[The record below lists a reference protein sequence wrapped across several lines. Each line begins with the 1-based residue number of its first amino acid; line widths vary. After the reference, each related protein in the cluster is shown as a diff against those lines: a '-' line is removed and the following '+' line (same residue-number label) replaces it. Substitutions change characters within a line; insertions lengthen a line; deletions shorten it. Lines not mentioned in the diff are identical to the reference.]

1 MSDFRNKKEER
12 IHKMQRFIVH
22 PLIKNNSIESRL
34 YQNMIFN
41 SSKDKNSLIVLPTSL
56 GKTVISAL
64 ICAEILFN
72 YKQKRILIMAP
83 TRPLVLQHLLSF
95 SSFLKVLNDQKIL
108 VTGKISP
115 STRKMVWD
123 NKTIKLIFATP
134 EVIRNDLNESRLNLK
149 EFGLIV
155 FDEAHRAIKDYAYT
169 LISKKYM
176 EQSPNP
182 LIVAM
187 TASPGS
193 DKNRIQQ
200 ICKNLYIEHIEYRN
214 EEDVDVK
221 PYVNPIELKWEFIEL
236 SEEYRQIIVLF
247 KSMLQEKLRWLIIRG
262 LIKKNNIDYVFKRD
276 LLELG
281 EILQRNLKF
290 TLNEEKGPLYLAL
303 LNQSAALSLM
313 YCIELIEGQGP
324 FSLKTFIKR
333 MESSEGKAHS
343 LILKDPRM
351 KDIFKLLKNV
361 TEHPKLIYILDLCKK
376 EKLDTCVN
384 KKSNVLLNDNKS
396 PQILIFSHYRDTAT
410 HIVDELNKTG
420 IKSFRFVGQ
429 STRNNDIGMNQTE
442 QSAILDSFR
451 KKEFN
456 VLVATSIAEEGLDI
470 PEVKL
475 VIFYEPVASEIRHIQ
490 RKGRTGR
497 KSSGNVIILAAKDT
511 VDMRI
516 LFANKRRI
524 EKMKTIF
531 TSMKTILNPIS
542 RLPIPYNRM
551 TELELA
557 DLEKNLNIEQNK
569 LNEKE
574 LKYEDSER
582 KVIEKI
588 KVKNAI
594 IDKVP
599 KLQIGMITKTE
610 NNLIEKA
617 YRYIYNF
624 LIDERNNKNS
634 SSSSS
639 SFDLSYLHEKFTFD
653 TYIILQA
660 LKKLEKQQIIKIKNN
675 SSITLNRLLPNKS
688 TGREYNIYVE
698 KILSGKAYVLVNG
711 KWYALLN
718 YYDYEGPR
726 NLLKKGSEFKAIA
739 ELYNN
744 ENDFCIRI
752 KEIIL

>member
-1 MSDFRNKKEER
+1 MSDFINKKEEN
-12 IHKMQRFIVH
+12 IQEMQRFIVH

-34 YQNMIFN
+34 YQNIIFN

-64 ICAEILFN
+64 ICAEILYN
-72 YKQKRILIMAP
+72 YKQNRILIMAP

-95 SSFLKVLNDQKIL
+95 SSFLKVLDDQKIL

-115 STRKMVWD
+115 STRKMIWD

-149 EFGLIV
+149 DFGLIV

-169 LISKKYM
+169 LISKKYI

-200 ICKNLYIEHIEYRN
+200 ICNNLYIEHIEYRS
-214 EEDVDVK
+214 EEDADVK
-221 PYVNPIELKWEFIEL
+221 PYVNPIELKWEFVEL
-236 SEEYRQIIVLF
+236 SEKYRQIILLF
-247 KSMLQEKLRWLIIRG
+247 KSMLQEKLRWLIFRG

-276 LLELG
+276 LLELA

-313 YCIELIEGQGP
+313 YCIELIESQGP

-351 KDIFKLLKNV
+351 KDIFKLLENV
-361 TEHPKLIYILDLCKK
+361 TEHPKLIYILNLCKK
-376 EKLDTCVN
+376 EKLDTSAN
-384 KKSNVLLNDNKS
+384 KNRNVLLNDS
-396 PQILIFSHYRDTAT
+396 MSSQILIFSHYRDTAT

-429 STRNNDIGMNQTE
+429 STRNNDIGMKQNE
-442 QSAILDSFR
+442 QSVILDSFR

-531 TSMKTILNPIS
+531 NTMKTILTPIS
-542 RLPIPYNRM
+542 RVPIPYNRL

-557 DLEKNLNIEQNK
+557 DLDKNLNIEQKK

-574 LKYEDSER
+574 LKYEDNER

-599 KLQIGMITKTE
+599 KFQIGMITKTE
-610 NNLIEKA
+610 NNLIERA
-617 YRYIYNF
+617 YRHIYNF

-634 SSSSS
+634 
-639 SFDLSYLHEKFTFD
+639 FDLSYFHDKFTFD
-653 TYIILQA
+653 THIILEA
-660 LKKLEKQQIIKIKNN
+660 LKKLEKQQVIKIKNN
-675 SSITLNRLLPNKS
+675 RSITLNRLPNKS
-688 TGREYNIYVE
+688 TGKEYNIYVE
-698 KILSGKAYVLVNG
+698 KILSGKAYVLVNEI
-711 KWYALLN
+711 WYALLN

-726 NLLKKGSEFKAIA
+726 SLLKKGSEFKAIA

-744 ENDFCIRI
+744 GNDFCIRI

>member
-1 MSDFRNKKEER
+1 MSDFRNKKEES
-12 IHKMQRFIVH
+12 IHEMQRFIVH

-34 YQNMIFN
+34 YQNIIFN

-64 ICAEILFN
+64 ICAEILYN
-72 YKQKRILIMAP
+72 YKQNRILIMAP

-95 SSFLKVLNDQKIL
+95 SSFLKVLDDQKIL

-115 STRKMVWD
+115 STRKMIWD

-149 EFGLIV
+149 DFGLIV

-200 ICKNLYIEHIEYRN
+200 ICNNLYIEHIEYRN
-214 EEDVDVK
+214 EEDADVK
-221 PYVNPIELKWEFIEL
+221 PYVNPIELKWEFVEL
-236 SEEYRQIIVLF
+236 SEKYRQIILLF
-247 KSMLQEKLRWLIIRG
+247 KSMLQEKLRWLIFRG

-276 LLELG
+276 LLELA

-313 YCIELIEGQGP
+313 YCIELIESQGP

-351 KDIFKLLKNV
+351 KDIFKLLENV
-361 TEHPKLIYILDLCKK
+361 TEHPKLIYILNLCKK
-376 EKLDTCVN
+376 EKLDTSAN
-384 KKSNVLLNDNKS
+384 KDPNVLLNDS
-396 PQILIFSHYRDTAT
+396 MSSQILIFSHYRDTAT

-429 STRNNDIGMNQTE
+429 STRNNDIGMKQNE
-442 QSAILDSFR
+442 QSVILDSFR

-531 TSMKTILNPIS
+531 NTMKTILTPIS
-542 RLPIPYNRM
+542 RVPIPYNRL

-557 DLEKNLNIEQNK
+557 DLDKNLNIEQKK

-574 LKYEDSER
+574 LKYEDNER
-582 KVIEKI
+582 KIIEKI

-599 KLQIGMITKTE
+599 KFQIGIITKTE
-610 NNLIEKA
+610 NNLIERA
-617 YRYIYNF
+617 YRHIYNF

-634 SSSSS
+634 
-639 SFDLSYLHEKFTFD
+639 FDLSYFHDKFTFD
-653 TYIILQA
+653 THIILEA
-660 LKKLEKQQIIKIKNN
+660 LKKLEKQQVIKIKNN
-675 SSITLNRLLPNKS
+675 RSITLNRLPNKS
-688 TGREYNIYVE
+688 TGKEYNIYVE
-698 KILSGKAYVLVNG
+698 KILSGKAYVLVNE

-739 ELYNN
+739 ELYTNGN
-744 ENDFCIRI
+744 HFCIRI

>member
-1 MSDFRNKKEER
+1 MSDFKNKKEES
-12 IHKMQRFIVH
+12 IHEIQRFIVH

-34 YQNMIFN
+34 YQNIIFN

-64 ICAEILFN
+64 ICAEILYN
-72 YKQKRILIMAP
+72 YKHNRILIMAP

-95 SSFLKVLNDQKIL
+95 SSFLKVLDDQKIL

-115 STRKMVWD
+115 STRKMIWD
-123 NKTIKLIFATP
+123 NKSIKLIFATP

-149 EFGLIV
+149 DFGLIV

-176 EQSPNP
+176 EQSSNP

-193 DKNRIQQ
+193 DKDRIQQ
-200 ICKNLYIEHIEYRN
+200 ICNNLYIEHIEYRN
-214 EEDVDVK
+214 EEDADVK
-221 PYVNPIELKWEFIEL
+221 PYVNPIELKWEYVEL
-236 SEEYRQIIVLF
+236 SEKYRQIILLF
-247 KSMLQEKLRWLIIRG
+247 KSMLQEKLRWLIFRG
-262 LIKKNNIDYVFKRD
+262 LIKKNNIEYVFKRD
-276 LLELG
+276 LLELA

-290 TLNEEKGPLYLAL
+290 TLNEEKGPLFLAL

-313 YCIELIEGQGP
+313 YCIELIESQGP

-351 KDIFKLLKNV
+351 KDIFKLLENV
-361 TEHPKLIYILDLCKK
+361 TEHPKLLYILNLCKK
-376 EKLDTCVN
+376 EKLDTSAN
-384 KKSNVLLNDNKS
+384 KNPNVLLNDS
-396 PQILIFSHYRDTAT
+396 RSSQILIFSHYRDTAT

-429 STRNNDIGMNQTE
+429 STRNNDIGMKQNE
-442 QSAILDSFR
+442 QSIILDSFR
-451 KKEFN
+451 KKEFH

-531 TSMKTILNPIS
+531 NSMKTILTSIS
-542 RLPIPYNRM
+542 RVPIPYNRL

-557 DLEKNLNIEQNK
+557 DLDKNLNIEQKK
-569 LNEKE
+569 LNKKE
-574 LKYEDSER
+574 LKYEDNER
-582 KVIEKI
+582 KIIEKI
-588 KVKNAI
+588 KVKKAI
-594 IDKVP
+594 IEKVP
-599 KLQIGMITKTE
+599 MFQIGMITKPE
-610 NNLIEKA
+610 NNLIERA
-617 YRYIYNF
+617 YRHIYNF

-634 SSSSS
+634 
-639 SFDLSYLHEKFTFD
+639 FDLSYFNDKLTFE
-653 TYIILQA
+653 THIILEA
-660 LKKLEKQQIIKIKNN
+660 LKKLEKQQVIKIKDNR
-675 SSITLNRLLPNKS
+675 SITLNRLPNKS
-688 TGREYNIYVE
+688 AGKEYNIYVE
-698 KILSGKAYVLVNG
+698 KILPGKAYVLVNE

-739 ELYNN
+739 ELYNTN
-744 ENDFCIRI
+744 GKDFCIRI

>member
-1 MSDFRNKKEER
+1 MSDFRNKKEEN
-12 IHKMQRFIVH
+12 IQEMQRFIVH

-34 YQNMIFN
+34 YQNIIFN

-64 ICAEILFN
+64 ICAEILYN
-72 YKQKRILIMAP
+72 YKQNRILIMAP

-95 SSFLKVLNDQKIL
+95 SSFLKVLDDQKIL

-115 STRKMVWD
+115 STRKMIWD

-149 EFGLIV
+149 DFGLIV

-200 ICKNLYIEHIEYRN
+200 ICNNLYIEHIEYRN
-214 EEDVDVK
+214 EEDADVK
-221 PYVNPIELKWEFIEL
+221 PYVNPIELKWEFVEL
-236 SEEYRQIIVLF
+236 SEKYRQIILLF
-247 KSMLQEKLRWLIIRG
+247 KSMLQEKLRWLIFRG

-276 LLELG
+276 LLELA

-313 YCIELIEGQGP
+313 YCIELIESQGP

-351 KDIFKLLKNV
+351 KDIFKLLENV
-361 TEHPKLIYILDLCKK
+361 TEHPKLIYILNLCKK
-376 EKLDTCVN
+376 EKLDTSATKN
-384 KKSNVLLNDNKS
+384 PNVLLNDS
-396 PQILIFSHYRDTAT
+396 MSSQILIFSHYRDTAT

-429 STRNNDIGMNQTE
+429 STRNNDIGMKQNE
-442 QSAILDSFR
+442 QSVILDSFR

-531 TSMKTILNPIS
+531 NTMKTILTPIS
-542 RLPIPYNRM
+542 RVPIPYNRL

-557 DLEKNLNIEQNK
+557 DLDKNLNIEQKK

-574 LKYEDSER
+574 LKYEDNER

-599 KLQIGMITKTE
+599 KFQIGMITKTE
-610 NNLIEKA
+610 NNLIERA
-617 YRYIYNF
+617 YRHIYNF

-634 SSSSS
+634 
-639 SFDLSYLHEKFTFD
+639 FDLSYFRDKFTFD
-653 TYIILQA
+653 THIILEA
-660 LKKLEKQQIIKIKNN
+660 LKKLEKQQVIKIKNN
-675 SSITLNRLLPNKS
+675 RSITLNRLPNKS
-688 TGREYNIYVE
+688 TGKEYNIYVE
-698 KILSGKAYVLVNG
+698 KILSGKAYVLVNE

-739 ELYNN
+739 ELYTNGN
-744 ENDFCIRI
+744 HFCIRI

>member
-1 MSDFRNKKEER
+1 MSDFRNKKEES
-12 IHKMQRFIVH
+12 IHEIQRFIVH

-34 YQNMIFN
+34 YQNIIFN

-64 ICAEILFN
+64 ICAEILYN
-72 YKQKRILIMAP
+72 YKHTRILIMAP

-95 SSFLKVLNDQKIL
+95 SSFLKVLDDQKIL

-115 STRKMVWD
+115 STRKMTWD
-123 NKTIKLIFATP
+123 NKSIKLIFATP

-149 EFGLIV
+149 DFGLIV
-155 FDEAHRAIKDYAYT
+155 FDEAHRAIKEYAYT
-169 LISKKYM
+169 LISKKYI
-176 EQSPNP
+176 EQSTNP

-187 TASPGS
+187 TASPSS

-200 ICKNLYIEHIEYRN
+200 ICNNLYIEHIEYRN
-214 EEDVDVK
+214 EEDTDVK
-221 PYVNPIELKWEFIEL
+221 PYVNPIELKWEFVEL
-236 SEEYRQIIVLF
+236 SEKYRQIILLF
-247 KSMLQEKLRWLIIRG
+247 KSMLQEKLRWLIFRG
-262 LIKKNNIDYVFKRD
+262 LIKKNNIEYVFKRD
-276 LLELG
+276 LLELA

-313 YCIELIEGQGP
+313 YCIELIESQGP

-343 LILKDPRM
+343 LILKDSRM
-351 KDIFKLLKNV
+351 KDIFKLLENV
-361 TEHPKLIYILDLCKK
+361 TEHPKLLYILNLCKK
-376 EKLDTCVN
+376 EKLDTSAN
-384 KKSNVLLNDNKS
+384 KNHNVLLNDS
-396 PQILIFSHYRDTAT
+396 RSTQILIFSHYRDTAT
-410 HIVDELNKTG
+410 HIVDELNKMG

-429 STRNNDIGMNQTE
+429 STRNNDIGMNQNE
-442 QSAILDSFR
+442 QSVILNSFR

-531 TSMKTILNPIS
+531 NSMKTILTPIS
-542 RLPIPYNRM
+542 RVPIPYNRL

-557 DLEKNLNIEQNK
+557 DLDKNLNIEQKK
-569 LNEKE
+569 LTKKE
-574 LKYEDSER
+574 LKYEDNER
-582 KVIEKI
+582 KVIEKV
-588 KVKNAI
+588 KVKNAKLDQI
-594 IDKVP
+594 P
-599 KLQIGMITKTE
+599 KFQIGMMSKTE
-610 NNLIEKA
+610 NSLIERA
-617 YRYIYNF
+617 YRHIYNF
-624 LIDERNNKNS
+624 LIDERNDKN
-634 SSSSS
+634 
-639 SFDLSYLHEKFTFD
+639 SFDLSYFRDKFTFD
-653 TYIILQA
+653 IHIILEA
-660 LKKLEKQQIIKIKNN
+660 LKKLEKQQVIKLKNN
-675 SSITLNRLLPNKS
+675 RSITLNRLPNKS
-688 TGREYNIYVE
+688 TGKEYNIYVE
-698 KILSGKAYVLVNG
+698 KILSGKAYVRVNE

-726 NLLKKGSEFKAIA
+726 SLLKKGSEFKAIA

-744 ENDFCIRI
+744 GNDFCIRI

>member
-1 MSDFRNKKEER
+1 MSDFRNKKEEN
-12 IHKMQRFIVH
+12 IQEMQRFIVH

-34 YQNMIFN
+34 YQNIIFN

-64 ICAEILFN
+64 ICAEILYN
-72 YKQKRILIMAP
+72 YKQNRILIMAP

-95 SSFLKVLNDQKIL
+95 SSFLKVLDDQKIL

-115 STRKMVWD
+115 STRKMIWD

-149 EFGLIV
+149 DFGLIV

-200 ICKNLYIEHIEYRN
+200 ICNNLYIEHIEYRN
-214 EEDVDVK
+214 EEDSDVK
-221 PYVNPIELKWEFIEL
+221 PYVNPIELKWEFVEL
-236 SEEYRQIIVLF
+236 SEKYRQIILLF
-247 KSMLQEKLRWLIIRG
+247 KSMLQEKLRWLIFRG

-276 LLELG
+276 LLELA

-313 YCIELIEGQGP
+313 YCIELIESQGP

-351 KDIFKLLKNV
+351 KDIFKLLENV
-361 TEHPKLIYILDLCKK
+361 TEHPKLIYILNLCKK
-376 EKLDTCVN
+376 EKLDTSAN
-384 KKSNVLLNDNKS
+384 KNPNVLLNDS
-396 PQILIFSHYRDTAT
+396 MSSQILIFSHYRDTAT

-429 STRNNDIGMNQTE
+429 STRNNDIGMNQNE
-442 QSAILDSFR
+442 QSIILDSFR

-531 TSMKTILNPIS
+531 NTMKTILTPIS
-542 RLPIPYNRM
+542 RVPIPYNRL
-551 TELELA
+551 TELELT
-557 DLEKNLNIEQNK
+557 DLDKNLNIEQKK

-574 LKYEDSER
+574 LKYEDNER

-599 KLQIGMITKTE
+599 KFQIGMITKTE
-610 NNLIEKA
+610 NNLIERA
-617 YRYIYNF
+617 YRHIYNF

-634 SSSSS
+634 
-639 SFDLSYLHEKFTFD
+639 FDLSYFSDKFTFD
-653 TYIILQA
+653 THIILEA
-660 LKKLEKQQIIKIKNN
+660 LKKLEKQQVIKIKNN
-675 SSITLNRLLPNKS
+675 RSITLNRLPNKS
-688 TGREYNIYVE
+688 TGKEYNIYVE
-698 KILSGKAYVLVNG
+698 KILSGKAYVLVNE

-739 ELYNN
+739 ELYTNGN
-744 ENDFCIRI
+744 HFCIRI

>member
-1 MSDFRNKKEER
+1 MSDFRNKKEES
-12 IHKMQRFIVH
+12 IQEMQRFILH

-34 YQNMIFN
+34 YQNIIFN

-64 ICAEILFN
+64 ICAEMLYN
-72 YKQKRILIMAP
+72 YKQNRILIMAP

-95 SSFLKVLNDQKIL
+95 SSFLKVLDDQKIL

-115 STRKMVWD
+115 STRKMIWD

-149 EFGLIV
+149 DFGLIV

-200 ICKNLYIEHIEYRN
+200 ICNNLYIEHIEYRN
-214 EEDVDVK
+214 EEDADVK
-221 PYVNPIELKWEFIEL
+221 PYVNPIELKWEFVEL
-236 SEEYRQIIVLF
+236 SEKYRQIILLF
-247 KSMLQEKLRWLIIRG
+247 KSMLQEKLRWLIFRG

-276 LLELG
+276 LLELA

-313 YCIELIEGQGP
+313 YCIELIESQGP

-351 KDIFKLLKNV
+351 KDISKLLENV
-361 TEHPKLIYILDLCKK
+361 TEHPKLIYILNLCKK
-376 EKLDTCVN
+376 EKLDTSAN
-384 KKSNVLLNDNKS
+384 KNSNVLLNDS
-396 PQILIFSHYRDTAT
+396 MSSQILIFSHYRDTAT

-429 STRNNDIGMNQTE
+429 STRNNDIGMKQNE
-442 QSAILDSFR
+442 QSVILDSFR

-531 TSMKTILNPIS
+531 NTMKTILTPIS
-542 RLPIPYNRM
+542 RVPIPYNRL

-557 DLEKNLNIEQNK
+557 DLDKNLNIEQKK

-574 LKYEDSER
+574 LKYEDNER
-582 KVIEKI
+582 EVIEKI

-599 KLQIGMITKTE
+599 KFQIGMITKTE
-610 NNLIEKA
+610 NNLIERA
-617 YRYIYNF
+617 YRHIYNF

-634 SSSSS
+634 
-639 SFDLSYLHEKFTFD
+639 FDLSYFRDKFTFD
-653 TYIILQA
+653 THIILEA
-660 LKKLEKQQIIKIKNN
+660 LKKLEKQQVIKIKNN
-675 SSITLNRLLPNKS
+675 RSITLNRLPNKS
-688 TGREYNIYVE
+688 TGKEYNIYVE
-698 KILSGKAYVLVNG
+698 KILSGKAYVLVNE

-739 ELYNN
+739 ELYTNRN
-744 ENDFCIRI
+744 HFCIRI

>member
-1 MSDFRNKKEER
+1 MSDFSNKKEDS
-12 IHKMQRFIVH
+12 IHEMQRFIVH

-34 YQNMIFN
+34 YQNIIFN
-41 SSKDKNSLIVLPTSL
+41 SSKNKNSLIVLPTSL

-64 ICAEILFN
+64 ICAEILYN
-72 YKQKRILIMAP
+72 YKQSRILIMAP

-95 SSFLKVLNDQKIL
+95 SSFLKVLDDQKIL

-115 STRKMVWD
+115 STRKMIWD

-134 EVIRNDLNESRLNLK
+134 EVIRNDLNESRLDLRD
-149 EFGLIV
+149 FGLIV

-176 EQSPNP
+176 QQSPNP
-182 LIVAM
+182 HIVAM

-200 ICKNLYIEHIEYRN
+200 ICNNLYIEHIEYRN
-214 EEDVDVK
+214 EEDADVK
-221 PYVNPIELKWEFIEL
+221 PYVNPIELEWEFLEL
-236 SEEYRQIIVLF
+236 SEEYRQIILLF
-247 KSMLQEKLRWLIIRG
+247 KSMLQEKLRWLIFRG

-276 LLELG
+276 LLELA
-281 EILQRNLKF
+281 EVLQRNLKF
-290 TLNEEKGPLYLAL
+290 SLNEEKGPLYLAL

-313 YCIELIEGQGP
+313 YCIELIESQGP

-343 LILKDPRM
+343 LILKDSRM
-351 KDIFKLLKNV
+351 KDIFKLLENV

-376 EKLDTCVN
+376 DKLDTSAN
-384 KKSNVLLNDNKS
+384 KNTNVLLNNS
-396 PQILIFSHYRDTAT
+396 QNSQILIFSHYRDTAT
-410 HIVDELNKTG
+410 HIVEELNKTG
-420 IKSFRFVGQ
+420 IKSFRFIGQ
-429 STRNNDIGMNQTE
+429 STRNNDIGMNQNE
-442 QSAILDSFR
+442 QSVILDSFR

-516 LFANKRRI
+516 LFASKRRI

-531 TSMKTILNPIS
+531 KSMKTILNPIS
-542 RLPIPYNRM
+542 RVSAPYNRL
-551 TELELA
+551 TELELVNL
-557 DLEKNLNIEQNK
+557 DKNLNIEQKK

-574 LKYEDSER
+574 LKYEDNER
-582 KVIEKI
+582 KIIEKI
-588 KVKNAI
+588 KTKKEI

-599 KLQIGMITKTE
+599 KFQIGMITKSE

-617 YRYIYNF
+617 YRHIYDF
-624 LIDERNNKNS
+624 LIDERNNKNL
-634 SSSSS
+634 
-639 SFDLSYLHEKFTFD
+639 FDLSYFHEKFTFD
-653 TYIILQA
+653 THIILQA
-660 LKKLEKQQIIKIKNN
+660 LKKLEKHQVIKLKNN
-675 SSITLNRLLPNKS
+675 RSITLNRLPNKT
-688 TGREYNIYVE
+688 TGTEYNIYVE
-698 KILSGKAYVLVNG
+698 KILPGKAYVLVNE

-718 YYDYEGPR
+718 YYDYDGPR

-739 ELYNN
+739 ELYTNGS
-744 ENDFCIRI
+744 DFCIRI
-752 KEIIL
+752 KEIRL

>member
-1 MSDFRNKKEER
+1 MSDFRNKKEEN
-12 IHKMQRFIVH
+12 IQEMQRFIVH

-34 YQNMIFN
+34 YQNIIFN

-64 ICAEILFN
+64 ICAEILYN
-72 YKQKRILIMAP
+72 YKQNRILIMAP

-95 SSFLKVLNDQKIL
+95 SSFLKVLDDQKIL

-115 STRKMVWD
+115 STRKMIWD
-123 NKTIKLIFATP
+123 NKIIKLIFATP

-149 EFGLIV
+149 DFGLIV

-200 ICKNLYIEHIEYRN
+200 ICNNLYIEHIEYRN
-214 EEDVDVK
+214 EEDSDVK
-221 PYVNPIELKWEFIEL
+221 PYVNPIELKWEFVEL
-236 SEEYRQIIVLF
+236 SEKYRQIILLF
-247 KSMLQEKLRWLIIRG
+247 KSMLQEKLRWLIFRG

-276 LLELG
+276 LLELA

-313 YCIELIEGQGP
+313 YCIELIESQGP

-351 KDIFKLLKNV
+351 KDIFKLLENV
-361 TEHPKLIYILDLCKK
+361 TEHPKLIYILNLCKK
-376 EKLDTCVN
+376 EKLDTSAN
-384 KKSNVLLNDNKS
+384 KNPNVLLNDS
-396 PQILIFSHYRDTAT
+396 MSSQILIFSHYRDTAT

-429 STRNNDIGMNQTE
+429 STRNNDIGMKQNE
-442 QSAILDSFR
+442 QSVILDSFR

-531 TSMKTILNPIS
+531 NTMKTILTPIS
-542 RLPIPYNRM
+542 RVPIPYNRL

-557 DLEKNLNIEQNK
+557 DLDKNLNIEQKK

-574 LKYEDSER
+574 LKYEDNER

-599 KLQIGMITKTE
+599 KFQIGMITKTE
-610 NNLIEKA
+610 NNLIDRA
-617 YRYIYNF
+617 YRHIYNF

-634 SSSSS
+634 
-639 SFDLSYLHEKFTFD
+639 FDLSYFSDKFTFD
-653 TYIILQA
+653 THIILEA
-660 LKKLEKQQIIKIKNN
+660 LKKLEKQQVIKIKNN
-675 SSITLNRLLPNKS
+675 RSITLNRLPNKS
-688 TGREYNIYVE
+688 TGKEYNIYVE
-698 KILSGKAYVLVNG
+698 KILSGKAYVLVNE

-739 ELYNN
+739 ELYTNGN
-744 ENDFCIRI
+744 HFCIRI

>member
-1 MSDFRNKKEER
+1 MSDFSNKKEES
-12 IHKMQRFIVH
+12 IHEMQRFIVH

-34 YQNMIFN
+34 YQNIIFN
-41 SSKDKNSLIVLPTSL
+41 SSKNKNSLIVLPTSL

-64 ICAEILFN
+64 ICAEILYN
-72 YKQKRILIMAP
+72 YKQSRILIMAP

-95 SSFLKVLNDQKIL
+95 SSFLKVLDDQKIL

-115 STRKMVWD
+115 STRKMIWD

-134 EVIRNDLNESRLNLK
+134 EVIRNDLNESRLDLK
-149 EFGLIV
+149 DFGLIV

-176 EQSPNP
+176 QQSPNP
-182 LIVAM
+182 HIVAM

-200 ICKNLYIEHIEYRN
+200 ICNNLYIEHIEYRN
-214 EEDVDVK
+214 EEDADVK
-221 PYVNPIELKWEFIEL
+221 PYVNPIELEWEFLEL
-236 SEEYRQIIVLF
+236 SEKYRQIILLF
-247 KSMLQEKLRWLIIRG
+247 KSMLQEKLRWLIFRG

-276 LLELG
+276 LLELA
-281 EILQRNLKF
+281 EVLQRNLKF
-290 TLNEEKGPLYLAL
+290 SLNEEKGPLYLAL

-313 YCIELIEGQGP
+313 YCIELIESQGP

-343 LILKDPRM
+343 LILKDSRM
-351 KDIFKLLKNV
+351 KHIFKLLENV

-376 EKLDTCVN
+376 EKLDTSAN
-384 KKSNVLLNDNKS
+384 KNTNVLLNNS
-396 PQILIFSHYRDTAT
+396 QSSQILIFSHYRDTAT
-410 HIVDELNKTG
+410 HIVEELNKTG

-429 STRNNDIGMNQTE
+429 STRNNDIGMNQNE
-442 QSAILDSFR
+442 QSVILDSFR

-516 LFANKRRI
+516 LFASKRRI

-531 TSMKTILNPIS
+531 KSMKTILNPIS
-542 RLPIPYNRM
+542 RVSVPYNRL
-551 TELELA
+551 TELELD
-557 DLEKNLNIEQNK
+557 DLDKNLNIEQNK

-574 LKYEDSER
+574 LKYEDNER

-588 KVKNAI
+588 KTKNEI
-594 IDKVP
+594 IDRVP
-599 KLQIGMITKTE
+599 KFQIGMITKSE

-617 YRYIYNF
+617 YRHIYDF
-624 LIDERNNKNS
+624 LIDERNNKDF
-634 SSSSS
+634 
-639 SFDLSYLHEKFTFD
+639 FDLSYFHEKFTFD
-653 TYIILQA
+653 THIILQA
-660 LKKLEKQQIIKIKNN
+660 LKKLEKQQVIKLKNN
-675 SSITLNRLLPNKS
+675 RSITLNRLSNKT
-688 TGREYNIYVE
+688 TGTEYNIYVE
-698 KILSGKAYVLVNG
+698 KILPGKAYVLVNER
-711 KWYALLN
+711 WYALLN
-718 YYDYEGPR
+718 YYDYDGPR

-739 ELYNN
+739 ELYTNGS
-744 ENDFCIRI
+744 DFCIRI
-752 KEIIL
+752 KEIRL

>member
-1 MSDFRNKKEER
+1 MSDFSNKKEES
-12 IHKMQRFIVH
+12 IHEMQRFIVH

-34 YQNMIFN
+34 YQNIIFN
-41 SSKDKNSLIVLPTSL
+41 SSKNKNSLIVLPTSL
-56 GKTVISAL
+56 GKTIISAL
-64 ICAEILFN
+64 ICAEILYN
-72 YKQKRILIMAP
+72 YKQSRILIMAP

-95 SSFLKVLNDQKIL
+95 SSFLKVLDDQKIL

-115 STRKMVWD
+115 STRKMIWD

-134 EVIRNDLNESRLNLK
+134 EVIRNDLNESRLDLK
-149 EFGLIV
+149 DFGLIV

-176 EQSPNP
+176 QQSPNP
-182 LIVAM
+182 HIVAM

-193 DKNRIQQ
+193 DNNRIQQ
-200 ICKNLYIEHIEYRN
+200 ICNNLYIEHIEYRN
-214 EEDVDVK
+214 EEDADVK
-221 PYVNPIELKWEFIEL
+221 PYVNPIELEWEFLEL
-236 SEEYRQIIVLF
+236 SEKYRQIILLF
-247 KSMLQEKLRWLIIRG
+247 KSMLQEKLRWLIFRG
-262 LIKKNNIDYVFKRD
+262 LIKKNNTDYVFKRD
-276 LLELG
+276 LLELA

-290 TLNEEKGPLYLAL
+290 SLNEEKGPLYLAL

-313 YCIELIEGQGP
+313 YCIELIESQGP

-343 LILKDPRM
+343 LILKDSRM
-351 KDIFKLLKNV
+351 KDIFKLLENV

-376 EKLDTCVN
+376 EKLNISAN
-384 KKSNVLLNDNKS
+384 KNHNLLLNDGQNS
-396 PQILIFSHYRDTAT
+396 QILVFSHYRDTAT

-429 STRNNDIGMNQTE
+429 STRNNDIGMNQNE
-442 QSAILDSFR
+442 QSVILDSFR

-516 LFANKRRI
+516 LFASKRRI

-531 TSMKTILNPIS
+531 KSMKTILNPIS
-542 RLPIPYNRM
+542 RVSTPYNHL
-551 TELELA
+551 TELELV
-557 DLEKNLNIEQNK
+557 DLDKNLNIEQKK

-574 LKYEDSER
+574 LKYEDNER

-588 KVKNAI
+588 KTKKEI

-599 KLQIGMITKTE
+599 KFQIGMITKSE

-617 YRYIYNF
+617 YRHIYDF
-624 LIDERNNKNS
+624 LIDERNNKNL
-634 SSSSS
+634 
-639 SFDLSYLHEKFTFD
+639 FDLSYFHEKFTFD
-653 TYIILQA
+653 THIILQA
-660 LKKLEKQQIIKIKNN
+660 LKKLEKQQVIKLKNN
-675 SSITLNRLLPNKS
+675 RSITLNRLPNKT
-688 TGREYNIYVE
+688 TGTEYNIYVE
-698 KILSGKAYVLVNG
+698 KILPGKAYVLVNER
-711 KWYALLN
+711 WYALLN
-718 YYDYEGPR
+718 YYDYDGPR

-739 ELYNN
+739 ELYTNGS
-744 ENDFCIRI
+744 DFCIRI
-752 KEIIL
+752 KEIRL

>member
-1 MSDFRNKKEER
+1 MSDFRNKKEES
-12 IHKMQRFIVH
+12 IQEMQRFILH

-34 YQNMIFN
+34 YQNVIFN

-64 ICAEILFN
+64 ICAEMLYN
-72 YKQKRILIMAP
+72 YKQNRILIMAP

-95 SSFLKVLNDQKIL
+95 SSFLKVLDDQKIL

-115 STRKMVWD
+115 STRKMIWD

-149 EFGLIV
+149 DFGLIV

-200 ICKNLYIEHIEYRN
+200 ICNNLYIEHIEYRN
-214 EEDVDVK
+214 EEDADVK
-221 PYVNPIELKWEFIEL
+221 PYVNPIELKWEFVEL
-236 SEEYRQIIVLF
+236 SEKYRQIILLF
-247 KSMLQEKLRWLIIRG
+247 KSMLQEKLRWLIFRG

-276 LLELG
+276 LLELA

-313 YCIELIEGQGP
+313 YCIELIESQGP

-351 KDIFKLLKNV
+351 KDISKLLENV
-361 TEHPKLIYILDLCKK
+361 TEHPKLIYILNLCKK
-376 EKLDTCVN
+376 EKLDTSAN
-384 KKSNVLLNDNKS
+384 KNSNVLLNDS
-396 PQILIFSHYRDTAT
+396 MSSQILIFSHYRDTAT

-429 STRNNDIGMNQTE
+429 STRNNDIGMKQNE
-442 QSAILDSFR
+442 QSVILDSFR

-531 TSMKTILNPIS
+531 NTMKTILTPIS
-542 RLPIPYNRM
+542 RVPIPYNRL
-551 TELELA
+551 TDLELA
-557 DLEKNLNIEQNK
+557 DLDKNLNIEEKK

-574 LKYEDSER
+574 LKYEDNER

-599 KLQIGMITKTE
+599 KFQIGMITKTE
-610 NNLIEKA
+610 NNLIERA
-617 YRYIYNF
+617 YRHIYNF

-634 SSSSS
+634 
-639 SFDLSYLHEKFTFD
+639 FDLSYFRDKFTFD
-653 TYIILQA
+653 THIILEA
-660 LKKLEKQQIIKIKNN
+660 LKKLEKQQVIKIKNN
-675 SSITLNRLLPNKS
+675 RSITLNRLPNKS
-688 TGREYNIYVE
+688 TGKEYNIYVE
-698 KILSGKAYVLVNG
+698 KILSGKAYVLVNE

-739 ELYNN
+739 ELYTNRN
-744 ENDFCIRI
+744 HFCIRI

>member
-1 MSDFRNKKEER
+1 MSDFSNKKEES
-12 IHKMQRFIVH
+12 IHEIQRFIVH

-34 YQNMIFN
+34 YQNIIFN
-41 SSKDKNSLIVLPTSL
+41 SSKNKNSLIVLPTSL

-64 ICAEILFN
+64 ICAEILYN
-72 YKQKRILIMAP
+72 YKQSRILIMAP

-95 SSFLKVLNDQKIL
+95 SSFLKVLDDQKIL

-115 STRKMVWD
+115 STRKMIWD

-134 EVIRNDLNESRLNLK
+134 EVIRNDLNESRLDLK
-149 EFGLIV
+149 DFGLIV

-176 EQSPNP
+176 QQSPNP
-182 LIVAM
+182 HIVAM

-193 DKNRIQQ
+193 DNNRIQQ
-200 ICKNLYIEHIEYRN
+200 ICNNLYIEHIEYRN
-214 EEDVDVK
+214 EEDADVK
-221 PYVNPIELKWEFIEL
+221 PYVNPIELEWEFLEL
-236 SEEYRQIIVLF
+236 SEKYRQIILLF
-247 KSMLQEKLRWLIIRG
+247 KSMLQEKLRWLIFRG

-276 LLELG
+276 LLELA
-281 EILQRNLKF
+281 EVLQRNLKF
-290 TLNEEKGPLYLAL
+290 SLNEEKGPLYLAL

-313 YCIELIEGQGP
+313 YCIELIESQGP

-343 LILKDPRM
+343 LILKDSRM
-351 KDIFKLLKNV
+351 KDIFKLLENV

-376 EKLDTCVN
+376 EKLDTSAN
-384 KKSNVLLNDNKS
+384 KNTNVLLNNS
-396 PQILIFSHYRDTAT
+396 QSSQILIFSHYRDTAT
-410 HIVDELNKTG
+410 HIVEELNKTG

-429 STRNNDIGMNQTE
+429 STRNNDIGMNQNE
-442 QSAILDSFR
+442 QSVILDSFR

-516 LFANKRRI
+516 LFASKRRI

-531 TSMKTILNPIS
+531 KSMKTILNPIS
-542 RLPIPYNRM
+542 RVSVPYNRL
-551 TELELA
+551 TELELV
-557 DLEKNLNIEQNK
+557 DLDKNLNIEQKK

-574 LKYEDSER
+574 LKYEDNER

-588 KVKNAI
+588 KTKKEI

-599 KLQIGMITKTE
+599 KFQIGMITKSE

-617 YRYIYNF
+617 YRHIYDF
-624 LIDERNNKNS
+624 LIDERNNKNL
-634 SSSSS
+634 
-639 SFDLSYLHEKFTFD
+639 FDLSYFHEKFTFD
-653 TYIILQA
+653 THIILQA
-660 LKKLEKQQIIKIKNN
+660 LKKLEKQQVIKLKNN
-675 SSITLNRLLPNKS
+675 RSITLNRLPNKT
-688 TGREYNIYVE
+688 TGTEYNIYVE
-698 KILSGKAYVLVNG
+698 KILPGKAYVLVNER
-711 KWYALLN
+711 WYALLN
-718 YYDYEGPR
+718 YYDYDGPR

-739 ELYNN
+739 ELYTNGS
-744 ENDFCIRI
+744 DFCIRI
-752 KEIIL
+752 KEIRL

>member
-1 MSDFRNKKEER
+1 MSDFRNKNEEN
-12 IHKMQRFIVH
+12 IQEMQRFIVH

-34 YQNMIFN
+34 YQNIIFN

-64 ICAEILFN
+64 ICAEILYN
-72 YKQKRILIMAP
+72 YKQNRILIMAP

-95 SSFLKVLNDQKIL
+95 SSFLKVLDDQKIL

-115 STRKMVWD
+115 STRKMIWD

-149 EFGLIV
+149 DFGLIV

-200 ICKNLYIEHIEYRN
+200 ICNNLYIEHIEYRN
-214 EEDVDVK
+214 EEDADVK
-221 PYVNPIELKWEFIEL
+221 PYVNPIELKWEFVEL
-236 SEEYRQIIVLF
+236 SEKYRQIILLF
-247 KSMLQEKLRWLIIRG
+247 KSMLQEKLRWLIFRG

-276 LLELG
+276 LLELA

-313 YCIELIEGQGP
+313 YCIELIESQGP

-351 KDIFKLLKNV
+351 KDIFKLLENV
-361 TEHPKLIYILDLCKK
+361 TEHPKLIYILNLCKK
-376 EKLDTCVN
+376 EKLDTSAN
-384 KKSNVLLNDNKS
+384 KNPNVLLNDS
-396 PQILIFSHYRDTAT
+396 MSSQILIFSHYRDTAT

-429 STRNNDIGMNQTE
+429 STRNNDIGMKQNE
-442 QSAILDSFR
+442 QSVILDSFR

-531 TSMKTILNPIS
+531 NTMKTILTPIS
-542 RLPIPYNRM
+542 RVPIPYNRL

-557 DLEKNLNIEQNK
+557 DLDKNLNIEQKK

-574 LKYEDSER
+574 LKYEDNER

-599 KLQIGMITKTE
+599 KFQIGMITKTE
-610 NNLIEKA
+610 NNLIERA
-617 YRYIYNF
+617 YRHIYNF

-634 SSSSS
+634 
-639 SFDLSYLHEKFTFD
+639 FDLSYFRDKFTFD
-653 TYIILQA
+653 THIILEA
-660 LKKLEKQQIIKIKNN
+660 LKKLEKQQVIKIKNN
-675 SSITLNRLLPNKS
+675 RSITLNRLPNKS
-688 TGREYNIYVE
+688 TGKEYNIYVE
-698 KILSGKAYVLVNG
+698 KILSGKAYVLVNE

-739 ELYNN
+739 ELYTNGN
-744 ENDFCIRI
+744 HFCIRI

>member
-1 MSDFRNKKEER
+1 MSDFRNKKEEN
-12 IHKMQRFIVH
+12 IQEMQRFIVH

-34 YQNMIFN
+34 YQNIIFN

-64 ICAEILFN
+64 ICAEILYN
-72 YKQKRILIMAP
+72 YKQNRILIMAP

-95 SSFLKVLNDQKIL
+95 SSFLKVLDDQKIL

-115 STRKMVWD
+115 STRKMIWD

-149 EFGLIV
+149 DFGLIV

-200 ICKNLYIEHIEYRN
+200 ICNNLYIEHIEYRN
-214 EEDVDVK
+214 EEDADVK
-221 PYVNPIELKWEFIEL
+221 PYVNPIELKWEFVEL
-236 SEEYRQIIVLF
+236 SEKYRQIILLF
-247 KSMLQEKLRWLIIRG
+247 KSMLQEKLRWLIFRG

-276 LLELG
+276 LLELA

-313 YCIELIEGQGP
+313 YCIELIESQGP

-351 KDIFKLLKNV
+351 KDIFKLLENV
-361 TEHPKLIYILDLCKK
+361 TEHPKLIYILNLCKK
-376 EKLDTCVN
+376 EKLDTSAN
-384 KKSNVLLNDNKS
+384 KNPNVLLNDS
-396 PQILIFSHYRDTAT
+396 MSSQILIFSHYRDTAT

-429 STRNNDIGMNQTE
+429 STRNNDIGMKQNE
-442 QSAILDSFR
+442 QSVILDSFR

-531 TSMKTILNPIS
+531 NTMKTILTPIS
-542 RLPIPYNRM
+542 RVPIPYNRL

-557 DLEKNLNIEQNK
+557 DLDKNLNIEQKK

-574 LKYEDSER
+574 LKYEDNER

-599 KLQIGMITKTE
+599 KFQIGMITKTE
-610 NNLIEKA
+610 NNLIERA
-617 YRYIYNF
+617 YRHIYNF

-634 SSSSS
+634 
-639 SFDLSYLHEKFTFD
+639 FDLSYFRDKFTFD
-653 TYIILQA
+653 THIILEA
-660 LKKLEKQQIIKIKNN
+660 LRKLEKQQVIKIKNN
-675 SSITLNRLLPNKS
+675 RSITLNRLPNKS
-688 TGREYNIYVE
+688 TGKEYNIYVE
-698 KILSGKAYVLVNG
+698 KILSGKAYVLVNE

-739 ELYNN
+739 ELYTNGN
-744 ENDFCIRI
+744 HFCIRI

>member
-1 MSDFRNKKEER
+1 MSDFRNKNEEN
-12 IHKMQRFIVH
+12 IQEMQRFIVH

-34 YQNMIFN
+34 YQNIIFN

-64 ICAEILFN
+64 ICAEILYN
-72 YKQKRILIMAP
+72 YKQNRILIMAP

-95 SSFLKVLNDQKIL
+95 SSFLKVLDDQKIL

-115 STRKMVWD
+115 STRKMIWD

-149 EFGLIV
+149 DFGLIV

-200 ICKNLYIEHIEYRN
+200 ICNNLYIEHIEYRN
-214 EEDVDVK
+214 EEDADVK
-221 PYVNPIELKWEFIEL
+221 PYVNPIELKWEFVEL
-236 SEEYRQIIVLF
+236 SEKYRQIILLF
-247 KSMLQEKLRWLIIRG
+247 KSMLQEKLRWLIFRG

-276 LLELG
+276 LLELA

-313 YCIELIEGQGP
+313 YCIELIESQGP

-351 KDIFKLLKNV
+351 KDIFKLLENV
-361 TEHPKLIYILDLCKK
+361 TEHPKLIYILNLCKK
-376 EKLDTCVN
+376 EKLDTSAN
-384 KKSNVLLNDNKS
+384 KNPNVLLNDS
-396 PQILIFSHYRDTAT
+396 MSSQILIFSHYRDTAT
-410 HIVDELNKTG
+410 HIVDELNKMG

-429 STRNNDIGMNQTE
+429 STRNNDIGMKQNE
-442 QSAILDSFR
+442 QSVILDSFR

-531 TSMKTILNPIS
+531 NTMKTILTPIS
-542 RLPIPYNRM
+542 RVPIPYNRL

-557 DLEKNLNIEQNK
+557 DLDKNLNIEQKK

-574 LKYEDSER
+574 LKYEDNER

-599 KLQIGMITKTE
+599 KFQIGIITKTE
-610 NNLIEKA
+610 NNLIERA
-617 YRYIYNF
+617 YRHIYNF

-634 SSSSS
+634 
-639 SFDLSYLHEKFTFD
+639 FDLSYFSDKFTFD
-653 TYIILQA
+653 THIILEA
-660 LKKLEKQQIIKIKNN
+660 LKKLEKQQVIKIKNN
-675 SSITLNRLLPNKS
+675 RSITLNRLPNKS
-688 TGREYNIYVE
+688 TGKEYNIYVE
-698 KILSGKAYVLVNG
+698 KILSGKAYVLVND

-739 ELYNN
+739 ELYTNGN
-744 ENDFCIRI
+744 HFCIRI

>member
-1 MSDFRNKKEER
+1 MSDFSNKKEES
-12 IHKMQRFIVH
+12 IHEMQRFIVH

-34 YQNMIFN
+34 YQNIIFN
-41 SSKDKNSLIVLPTSL
+41 SSKNKNSLIVLPTSL

-64 ICAEILFN
+64 ICAEILYN
-72 YKQKRILIMAP
+72 YKQSRILIMAP

-95 SSFLKVLNDQKIL
+95 SSFLKVLDDQKIL

-115 STRKMVWD
+115 STRKMIWD

-134 EVIRNDLNESRLNLK
+134 EVIRNDLNESRLDLK
-149 EFGLIV
+149 DFGLIV

-176 EQSPNP
+176 QQSPNP
-182 LIVAM
+182 HIVAM

-193 DKNRIQQ
+193 DNNRIQQ
-200 ICKNLYIEHIEYRN
+200 ICNNLYIEHIEYRN
-214 EEDVDVK
+214 EEDADVK
-221 PYVNPIELKWEFIEL
+221 PYVNPIELEWEFLEL
-236 SEEYRQIIVLF
+236 SEKYRQIILLF
-247 KSMLQEKLRWLIIRG
+247 KSMLQEKLRWLIFRG

-276 LLELG
+276 LLELA
-281 EILQRNLKF
+281 EVLQRNLKF
-290 TLNEEKGPLYLAL
+290 SLNEEKGPLYLAL

-313 YCIELIEGQGP
+313 YCIELIESQGP

-343 LILKDPRM
+343 LILKDSRM
-351 KDIFKLLKNV
+351 KDIFKLLENV

-376 EKLDTCVN
+376 EKLDTSAN
-384 KKSNVLLNDNKS
+384 KNTNVLLNNS
-396 PQILIFSHYRDTAT
+396 QSSQILIFSHYRDTAT
-410 HIVDELNKTG
+410 HIVEELNKTG

-429 STRNNDIGMNQTE
+429 STRNNDIGMNQNE
-442 QSAILDSFR
+442 QSVILDSFR

-516 LFANKRRI
+516 LFASKRRI

-531 TSMKTILNPIS
+531 KSMKTILNPIS
-542 RLPIPYNRM
+542 RVSAPYNRL
-551 TELELA
+551 TELELV
-557 DLEKNLNIEQNK
+557 DLDKNLNIEQKK

-574 LKYEDSER
+574 LKYEDNER

-588 KVKNAI
+588 KTKKEI

-599 KLQIGMITKTE
+599 KFQIGMITKSE

-617 YRYIYNF
+617 YRHIYDF
-624 LIDERNNKNS
+624 LIDERNNKNL
-634 SSSSS
+634 
-639 SFDLSYLHEKFTFD
+639 FDLSYFHEKFTFD
-653 TYIILQA
+653 THIILQA
-660 LKKLEKQQIIKIKNN
+660 LKKLEKQQVIKLKNN
-675 SSITLNRLLPNKS
+675 RSITLNRLPNKT
-688 TGREYNIYVE
+688 TGTEYNIYVE
-698 KILSGKAYVLVNG
+698 KILPGKAYVLVNER
-711 KWYALLN
+711 WYALLN
-718 YYDYEGPR
+718 YYDYDGPR

-739 ELYNN
+739 ELYTNGS
-744 ENDFCIRI
+744 DFCIRI
-752 KEIIL
+752 KEIRL

>member
-1 MSDFRNKKEER
+1 MSDFRNKKEEN
-12 IHKMQRFIVH
+12 IQEMQRFIVH

-34 YQNMIFN
+34 YQNIIFN

-64 ICAEILFN
+64 ICAEILYN
-72 YKQKRILIMAP
+72 YKQNRILIMAP

-95 SSFLKVLNDQKIL
+95 SSFLKVLDDQKIL

-115 STRKMVWD
+115 STRKMIWD

-149 EFGLIV
+149 DFGLIV

-200 ICKNLYIEHIEYRN
+200 ICNNLYIEHIEYRN
-214 EEDVDVK
+214 EEDADVK
-221 PYVNPIELKWEFIEL
+221 PYVNPIELKWEFVEL
-236 SEEYRQIIVLF
+236 SEKYRQIILLF
-247 KSMLQEKLRWLIIRG
+247 KSMLQEKLRWLIFRG

-276 LLELG
+276 LLELA

-313 YCIELIEGQGP
+313 YCIELIESQGP

-351 KDIFKLLKNV
+351 KDIFKLLENV
-361 TEHPKLIYILDLCKK
+361 TEHPKLIYILNLCKK
-376 EKLDTCVN
+376 EKLDTSAN
-384 KKSNVLLNDNKS
+384 KNPNVLLNDS
-396 PQILIFSHYRDTAT
+396 MSSQILIFSHYRDTAT

-429 STRNNDIGMNQTE
+429 STRNNDIGMKQNE
-442 QSAILDSFR
+442 QSVILDSFR

-531 TSMKTILNPIS
+531 NTMKTILTPIS
-542 RLPIPYNRM
+542 RVPIPYNRL

-557 DLEKNLNIEQNK
+557 DLDKNLNIEQKK

-574 LKYEDSER
+574 LKYEDNE
-582 KVIEKI
+582 KKIIEKI

-599 KLQIGMITKTE
+599 KFQIGMITKTE
-610 NNLIEKA
+610 NNLIDRA
-617 YRYIYNF
+617 YRHIYNF

-634 SSSSS
+634 
-639 SFDLSYLHEKFTFD
+639 FDLSYFRDKFTFD
-653 TYIILQA
+653 THIILEA
-660 LKKLEKQQIIKIKNN
+660 LKKLEKQQVIKIKNN
-675 SSITLNRLLPNKS
+675 RSITLNRLPNKS
-688 TGREYNIYVE
+688 TGKEYNIYVE
-698 KILSGKAYVLVNG
+698 KILSGKAYVLVNE

-739 ELYNN
+739 ELYTNGN
-744 ENDFCIRI
+744 HFCIRI
-752 KEIIL
+752 KEIIF

>member
-1 MSDFRNKKEER
+1 MSDLRNKKEES
-12 IHKMQRFIVH
+12 IHEIQRFIVH

-34 YQNMIFN
+34 YQNIIFN

-64 ICAEILFN
+64 ICAEILYN
-72 YKQKRILIMAP
+72 YKHTRILIMAP

-95 SSFLKVLNDQKIL
+95 SSFLKVLDDQKIL

-115 STRKMVWD
+115 STRKMIWD
-123 NKTIKLIFATP
+123 NKSIKLIFATP

-149 EFGLIV
+149 DFGLIV
-155 FDEAHRAIKDYAYT
+155 FDEAHRAIKEYAYT
-169 LISKKYM
+169 LISKKYI
-176 EQSPNP
+176 EQSTNP

-187 TASPGS
+187 TASPSS

-200 ICKNLYIEHIEYRN
+200 ICNNLYIEHIEYRN
-214 EEDVDVK
+214 EEDTDVK
-221 PYVNPIELKWEFIEL
+221 PYVNPIELKWEFVEL
-236 SEEYRQIIVLF
+236 SEKYRQIILLF
-247 KSMLQEKLRWLIIRG
+247 KSMLQEKLRWLIFRG
-262 LIKKNNIDYVFKRD
+262 LIKKNNIEYVFKRD
-276 LLELG
+276 LLELA

-313 YCIELIEGQGP
+313 YCIELIESQGP

-351 KDIFKLLKNV
+351 KDIFKLLENV
-361 TEHPKLIYILDLCKK
+361 TEHPKLLYILNLCKK
-376 EKLDTCVN
+376 EKLDTSAN
-384 KKSNVLLNDNKS
+384 KNHNVLLNDS
-396 PQILIFSHYRDTAT
+396 RSTQILIFSHYRDTAT
-410 HIVDELNKTG
+410 HIVDELNKMG

-429 STRNNDIGMNQTE
+429 STRNNDIGMNQNE
-442 QSAILDSFR
+442 QSVILDSFR

-531 TSMKTILNPIS
+531 NSMKTILTPIS
-542 RLPIPYNRM
+542 RVPIPYNRL

-557 DLEKNLNIEQNK
+557 DLDKNLNIEQKK
-569 LNEKE
+569 LNKNE
-574 LKYEDSER
+574 LKFEDNER
-582 KVIEKI
+582 KVIEKV
-588 KVKNAI
+588 KVKNAKLDQI
-594 IDKVP
+594 P
-599 KLQIGMITKTE
+599 KFQIGMMPKTE
-610 NNLIEKA
+610 NSLIERA
-617 YRYIYNF
+617 YRHIYNF
-624 LIDERNNKNS
+624 LINERNNKNS
-634 SSSSS
+634 
-639 SFDLSYLHEKFTFD
+639 FDLFYFRDKFTFD
-653 TYIILQA
+653 IHIILEA
-660 LKKLEKQQIIKIKNN
+660 LKKLEKQQLIKLKNN
-675 SSITLNRLLPNKS
+675 RSITLNRLPNKS
-688 TGREYNIYVE
+688 TGKEYNIYVE
-698 KILSGKAYVLVNG
+698 KILSGKAYVLVNE

-726 NLLKKGSEFKAIA
+726 SLLKKGSEFKAIA

-744 ENDFCIRI
+744 GNDFCIRI

>member
-1 MSDFRNKKEER
+1 MSDFRNKKEEN
-12 IHKMQRFIVH
+12 IQEMQRFIVH

-34 YQNMIFN
+34 YQNIIFN

-64 ICAEILFN
+64 ICAEILYN
-72 YKQKRILIMAP
+72 YKQNRILIMAP

-95 SSFLKVLNDQKIL
+95 SSFLKVLDDQKIL

-115 STRKMVWD
+115 STRKMIWD

-149 EFGLIV
+149 DFGLIV

-200 ICKNLYIEHIEYRN
+200 ICNNLYIEHIEYRN
-214 EEDVDVK
+214 EEDADVK
-221 PYVNPIELKWEFIEL
+221 PYVNPIELKWEFVEL
-236 SEEYRQIIVLF
+236 SEKYRQIILLF
-247 KSMLQEKLRWLIIRG
+247 KSMLQEKLRWLIFRG

-276 LLELG
+276 LLELA

-313 YCIELIEGQGP
+313 YCIELIESQGP

-351 KDIFKLLKNV
+351 KDIFKLLENV
-361 TEHPKLIYILDLCKK
+361 TEHPKLIYILNLCKK
-376 EKLDTCVN
+376 EKLDTSAN
-384 KKSNVLLNDNKS
+384 KDPNVLLNDSMNS
-396 PQILIFSHYRDTAT
+396 QILIFSHYRDTAT

-429 STRNNDIGMNQTE
+429 STRNNDIGMKQNE
-442 QSAILDSFR
+442 QSVILDSFR

-531 TSMKTILNPIS
+531 NTMKTILTPIS
-542 RLPIPYNRM
+542 RVPIPYNRL

-557 DLEKNLNIEQNK
+557 DLDKNLNIEQKK

-574 LKYEDSER
+574 LKYEDNER

-599 KLQIGMITKTE
+599 KFQIGMITKTE
-610 NNLIEKA
+610 NNLIERA
-617 YRYIYNF
+617 YRHIYNF

-634 SSSSS
+634 
-639 SFDLSYLHEKFTFD
+639 FDLSYFRDKFTFD
-653 TYIILQA
+653 THIILKA
-660 LKKLEKQQIIKIKNN
+660 LKKLEKQQVIKIKNN
-675 SSITLNRLLPNKS
+675 RSITLNRLPNKS
-688 TGREYNIYVE
+688 TGKEYNIYVE
-698 KILSGKAYVLVNG
+698 KILSGKAYVLVNE

-739 ELYNN
+739 ELYTNGN
-744 ENDFCIRI
+744 HFCIRI

>member
-1 MSDFRNKKEER
+1 MSDFRNKKEES
-12 IHKMQRFIVH
+12 IHEMQRFIVH

-34 YQNMIFN
+34 YQNIIFN

-64 ICAEILFN
+64 ICAEILYN
-72 YKQKRILIMAP
+72 YKQDRILIMAP

-95 SSFLKVLNDQKIL
+95 SSFLKVLDDQKIL

-115 STRKMVWD
+115 STRKMIWD

-149 EFGLIV
+149 DFGLIV

-200 ICKNLYIEHIEYRN
+200 ICNNLYIEHIEYRN
-214 EEDVDVK
+214 EEDADVK
-221 PYVNPIELKWEFIEL
+221 PYVNPIELKWEFVEL
-236 SEEYRQIIVLF
+236 SEKYRQIILLF
-247 KSMLQEKLRWLIIRG
+247 KSMLQEKLRWLIFRG

-276 LLELG
+276 LLELA

-313 YCIELIEGQGP
+313 YCIELIESQGP

-351 KDIFKLLKNV
+351 KDISKLLENV
-361 TEHPKLIYILDLCKK
+361 TEHPKLIYILNLCKK
-376 EKLDTCVN
+376 EKLDTSAN
-384 KKSNVLLNDNKS
+384 KNSNVLLNDS
-396 PQILIFSHYRDTAT
+396 MSSQILIFSHYRDTAT

-429 STRNNDIGMNQTE
+429 STRNNDIGMKQNE
-442 QSAILDSFR
+442 QSVILDSFR

-531 TSMKTILNPIS
+531 NTMKTILTPIS
-542 RLPIPYNRM
+542 RVPIPYNRL
-551 TELELA
+551 TDLELA
-557 DLEKNLNIEQNK
+557 DLDKNLNIEEKK

-574 LKYEDSER
+574 LKYEDNER

-599 KLQIGMITKTE
+599 KFQIGMITKTE
-610 NNLIEKA
+610 NNLIERA
-617 YRYIYNF
+617 YRHIYNF

-634 SSSSS
+634 
-639 SFDLSYLHEKFTFD
+639 FDLSYFRDKFTFD
-653 TYIILQA
+653 THIILEA
-660 LKKLEKQQIIKIKNN
+660 LKKLEKQQVIKIKNN
-675 SSITLNRLLPNKS
+675 RSITLNRLPNKS
-688 TGREYNIYVE
+688 TGKEYNIYVE
-698 KILSGKAYVLVNG
+698 KILSGKAYVLVNE

-739 ELYNN
+739 ELYTNRN
-744 ENDFCIRI
+744 HFCIRI

>member
-1 MSDFRNKKEER
+1 
-12 IHKMQRFIVH
+12 
-22 PLIKNNSIESRL
+22 
-34 YQNMIFN
+34 
-41 SSKDKNSLIVLPTSL
+41 
-56 GKTVISAL
+56 
-64 ICAEILFN
+64 
-72 YKQKRILIMAP
+72 
-83 TRPLVLQHLLSF
+83 
-95 SSFLKVLNDQKIL
+95 
-108 VTGKISP
+108 
-115 STRKMVWD
+115 
-123 NKTIKLIFATP
+123 
-134 EVIRNDLNESRLNLK
+134 
-149 EFGLIV
+149 
-155 FDEAHRAIKDYAYT
+155 
-169 LISKKYM
+169 
-176 EQSPNP
+176 
-182 LIVAM
+182 
-187 TASPGS
+187 
-193 DKNRIQQ
+193 
-200 ICKNLYIEHIEYRN
+200 
-214 EEDVDVK
+214 
-221 PYVNPIELKWEFIEL
+221 
-236 SEEYRQIIVLF
+236 
-247 KSMLQEKLRWLIIRG
+247 
-262 LIKKNNIDYVFKRD
+262 
-276 LLELG
+276 
-281 EILQRNLKF
+281 
-290 TLNEEKGPLYLAL
+290 
-303 LNQSAALSLM
+303 
-313 YCIELIEGQGP
+313 
-324 FSLKTFIKR
+324 

-551 TELELA
+551 KELELA

-617 YRYIYNF
+617 YRHIYNF
-624 LIDERNNKNS
+624 LIDERNNKNPSSS

-660 LKKLEKQQIIKIKNN
+660 LKKLEKQQVIKIKNN

-688 TGREYNIYVE
+688 KGREYNIYVE
-698 KILSGKAYVLVNG
+698 KILSGKAYVLVNE

>member
-1 MSDFRNKKEER
+1 MSDFSNKKEDS
-12 IHKMQRFIVH
+12 IHEMQRFIVH

-34 YQNMIFN
+34 YQNIIFN
-41 SSKDKNSLIVLPTSL
+41 SSKNKNSLIVLPTSL

-64 ICAEILFN
+64 ICAEILYN
-72 YKQKRILIMAP
+72 YKQSRILIMAP

-95 SSFLKVLNDQKIL
+95 SSFLKVLDDQKIL

-115 STRKMVWD
+115 STRKMIWD

-134 EVIRNDLNESRLNLK
+134 EVIRNDLNESRLDLK
-149 EFGLIV
+149 DFGLIV

-176 EQSPNP
+176 QQSPNP
-182 LIVAM
+182 HIVAM

-200 ICKNLYIEHIEYRN
+200 ICNNLYIEHIEYRN
-214 EEDVDVK
+214 EEDADVK
-221 PYVNPIELKWEFIEL
+221 PYVNPIELEWEFLEL
-236 SEEYRQIIVLF
+236 SEKYRQIILLF
-247 KSMLQEKLRWLIIRG
+247 KSMLQEKLRWLIFRG

-276 LLELG
+276 LLELA
-281 EILQRNLKF
+281 EVLQRNLKF
-290 TLNEEKGPLYLAL
+290 SLNEEKGPLYLAL

-313 YCIELIEGQGP
+313 YCIELIESQGP

-343 LILKDPRM
+343 LILKDSRM
-351 KDIFKLLKNV
+351 KDIFKLLENV

-376 EKLDTCVN
+376 DKLDTSAN
-384 KKSNVLLNDNKS
+384 KNTNVLLNNS
-396 PQILIFSHYRDTAT
+396 QNSQILIFSHYRDTAT
-410 HIVDELNKTG
+410 HIVEELNKTG

-429 STRNNDIGMNQTE
+429 STRNNDIGMNQNE
-442 QSAILDSFR
+442 QSVILDSFR

-516 LFANKRRI
+516 LFASKRRI

-531 TSMKTILNPIS
+531 KSMKTILNPIS
-542 RLPIPYNRM
+542 RVSAPYNRL
-551 TELELA
+551 TELELVNL
-557 DLEKNLNIEQNK
+557 DKNLNIEQKK

-574 LKYEDSER
+574 LKYEDNER
-582 KVIEKI
+582 KIIEKI
-588 KVKNAI
+588 KTKKEI

-599 KLQIGMITKTE
+599 KFQIGMITKSE

-617 YRYIYNF
+617 YRHIYDF
-624 LIDERNNKNS
+624 LIDERNNKNL
-634 SSSSS
+634 
-639 SFDLSYLHEKFTFD
+639 FDLSYFHEKFTFD
-653 TYIILQA
+653 THIILQA
-660 LKKLEKQQIIKIKNN
+660 LKKLEKHQVIKLKNN
-675 SSITLNRLLPNKS
+675 RSITLNRLPNKT
-688 TGREYNIYVE
+688 TGTEYNIYVE
-698 KILSGKAYVLVNG
+698 KILPGKAYVLVNE

-718 YYDYEGPR
+718 YYDYDGPR

-739 ELYNN
+739 ELYTNGS
-744 ENDFCIRI
+744 DFCIRI
-752 KEIIL
+752 KEIRL

>member
-1 MSDFRNKKEER
+1 MSDFRNKKEEN
-12 IHKMQRFIVH
+12 IQEMQRFIVH

-34 YQNMIFN
+34 YQNIIFN

-64 ICAEILFN
+64 ICAEILYN
-72 YKQKRILIMAP
+72 YKQNRILIMAP

-95 SSFLKVLNDQKIL
+95 SSFLKVLDDQKIL

-115 STRKMVWD
+115 STRKMIWD

-149 EFGLIV
+149 DFGLIV

-193 DKNRIQQ
+193 DKIRIQQ
-200 ICKNLYIEHIEYRN
+200 ICNNLYIEHIEYRN
-214 EEDVDVK
+214 EEDADVK
-221 PYVNPIELKWEFIEL
+221 PYVNPIELKWEFVEL
-236 SEEYRQIIVLF
+236 SEKYRQIILLF
-247 KSMLQEKLRWLIIRG
+247 KSMLQEKLRWLIFRG

-276 LLELG
+276 LLELA

-313 YCIELIEGQGP
+313 YCIELIESQGP

-351 KDIFKLLKNV
+351 KDIFKLLENV
-361 TEHPKLIYILDLCKK
+361 TEHPKLIYILNLCKK
-376 EKLDTCVN
+376 EKLDTSAN
-384 KKSNVLLNDNKS
+384 KNPNVLLNDS
-396 PQILIFSHYRDTAT
+396 MSSQILIFSHYRDTAT

-429 STRNNDIGMNQTE
+429 STRNNDIGMKQNE
-442 QSAILDSFR
+442 QSVILDSFR

-531 TSMKTILNPIS
+531 NTMKTILTPIS
-542 RLPIPYNRM
+542 RVPIPYNRL

-557 DLEKNLNIEQNK
+557 DLDKNLNIEQKK

-574 LKYEDSER
+574 LKYEDNER

-594 IDKVP
+594 IDQVP
-599 KLQIGMITKTE
+599 KFQIGMITKTE
-610 NNLIEKA
+610 NNLIERA
-617 YRYIYNF
+617 YRHIYNF

-634 SSSSS
+634 
-639 SFDLSYLHEKFTFD
+639 FDLSYFRDKFTFD
-653 TYIILQA
+653 THIILEA
-660 LKKLEKQQIIKIKNN
+660 LKKLEKQQVIKIKNN
-675 SSITLNRLLPNKS
+675 RSITLNRLPNKS
-688 TGREYNIYVE
+688 TGKEYNIYVE
-698 KILSGKAYVLVNG
+698 KILSGKAYVLVNE

-739 ELYNN
+739 ELYTNGN
-744 ENDFCIRI
+744 HFCIRI

>member
-1 MSDFRNKKEER
+1 MSYLSNKKDESM
-12 IHKMQRFIVH
+12 HKMQRFIVH
-22 PLIKNNSIESRL
+22 PLIKNNAIESRL
-34 YQNMIFN
+34 YQNIIFN

-64 ICAEILFN
+64 ICAEILYN
-72 YKQKRILIMAP
+72 YKQSRILIMAP
-83 TRPLVLQHLLSF
+83 TRPLVLQHLTSF
-95 SSFLKVLNDQKIL
+95 SSFIKVLDDQKIL

-115 STRKMVWD
+115 STRKMIWD
-123 NKTIKLIFATP
+123 NKTIQLIFATP
-134 EVIRNDLNESRLNLK
+134 EVIRNDLKESRLNLK
-149 EFGLIV
+149 DFGLIV

-169 LISKKYM
+169 IISKKYM

-193 DKNRIQQ
+193 DQNRIQQ
-200 ICKNLYIEHIEYRN
+200 ICNNLYIEHIEYRN
-214 EEDVDVK
+214 EEDDDVK
-221 PYVNPIELKWEFIEL
+221 PYVNPIELKWEFLEL
-236 SEEYRQIIVLF
+236 SEKYRQIILAF
-247 KSMLQEKLRWLIIRG
+247 KSMLQEKLRWLIFRG
-262 LIKKNNIDYVFKRD
+262 LIKKNNTDYVFKRD
-276 LLELG
+276 LLELA

-290 TLNEEKGPLYLAL
+290 SLNEEKGPLFLAL

-313 YCIELIEGQGP
+313 YCIELIESQGP

-351 KDIFKLLKNV
+351 KDILNLLENI
-361 TEHPKLIYILDLCKK
+361 TEHPKLTYILDLCKK
-376 EKLDTCVN
+376 EGLDNSVN
-384 KKSNVLLNDNKS
+384 KNHNLLLNDGQNS
-396 PQILIFSHYRDTAT
+396 QILIFSHYRDTAT

-420 IKSFRFVGQ
+420 IESFRFVGQ
-429 STRNNDIGMNQTE
+429 STRNNDIGMNQNE
-442 QSAILDSFR
+442 QSVILDSFR

-475 VIFYEPVASEIRHIQ
+475 VVFYEPVASEIRHIQ

-516 LFANKRRI
+516 LFASKRRI

-531 TSMKTILNPIS
+531 NSMKTILNPIS
-542 RLPIPYNRM
+542 RVTLPYNRF
-551 TELELA
+551 TELELE
-557 DLEKNLNIEQNK
+557 DLNKNLNREQKRINK
-569 LNEKE
+569 KE
-574 LKYEDSER
+574 LKYENTER
-582 KVIEKI
+582 NVIEK
-588 KVKNAI
+588 VKTKNEI

-599 KLQIGMITKTE
+599 KFQIGMITKSE

-617 YRYIYNF
+617 YRHIYDF
-624 LIDERNNKNS
+624 LIDERDNKNS
-634 SSSSS
+634 
-639 SFDLSYLHEKFTFD
+639 FELSYFHEKFKFD
-653 TYIILQA
+653 IHIILQA
-660 LKKLEKQQIIKIKNN
+660 LQKLEKQQVIKIKNN
-675 SSITLNRLLPNKS
+675 GSIILNRLPKKS
-688 TGREYNIYVE
+688 TGAEYDIYVE
-698 KILSGKAYVLVNG
+698 KILPGKAYVLVNER
-711 KWYALLN
+711 WYALLN

-739 ELYNN
+739 ELYNSGS
-744 ENDFCIRI
+744 DFCIRI

>member
-1 MSDFRNKKEER
+1 MSDFKNKKEES
-12 IHKMQRFIVH
+12 IHEIQRFIVH

-34 YQNMIFN
+34 YQNIIFN

-56 GKTVISAL
+56 GKTIISAL
-64 ICAEILFN
+64 ICAEILYN
-72 YKQKRILIMAP
+72 YKHNRILIMAP

-95 SSFLKVLNDQKIL
+95 SSFLKVLDDQKIL

-115 STRKMVWD
+115 STRKMIWD
-123 NKTIKLIFATP
+123 NKSIKLIFATP

-149 EFGLIV
+149 DFGLIV

-200 ICKNLYIEHIEYRN
+200 ICNNLYIEHIEYRN
-214 EEDVDVK
+214 EEDADVK
-221 PYVNPIELKWEFIEL
+221 PYVNPIELKWEYVEL
-236 SEEYRQIIVLF
+236 SEKYRQIILLF
-247 KSMLQEKLRWLIIRG
+247 KSMLQEKLRWLIFRG
-262 LIKKNNIDYVFKRD
+262 LIKKNNTEYVFKRD
-276 LLELG
+276 LLELA

-290 TLNEEKGPLYLAL
+290 TLNEEKGPLFLAL

-313 YCIELIEGQGP
+313 YCIELIESQGP

-351 KDIFKLLKNV
+351 KDILKLLENV
-361 TEHPKLIYILDLCKK
+361 TEHPKLLYILNLCKK
-376 EKLDTCVN
+376 EKLDTSAN
-384 KKSNVLLNDNKS
+384 KKPNVLLNDS
-396 PQILIFSHYRDTAT
+396 RSSQILIFSHYRDTAT

-429 STRNNDIGMNQTE
+429 STRNNDIGMKQNE
-442 QSAILDSFR
+442 QSIILDSFR
-451 KKEFN
+451 KKEFH

-531 TSMKTILNPIS
+531 NSMKTILK
-542 RLPIPYNRM
+542 PIPRIAPTRYDTL

-557 DLEKNLNIEQNK
+557 DLEYNLKNTEQ
-569 LNEKE
+569 KE
-574 LKYEDSER
+574 LNKKESKSQVDD
-582 KVIEKI
+582 KDVFEKI
-588 KVKNAI
+588 KNMNEK
-594 IDKVP
+594 KEVP
-599 KLQIGMITKTE
+599 KFQSGFITKNE
-610 NNLIEKA
+610 NTLIERA
-617 YRYIYNF
+617 YRRIYDI
-624 LIDERNNKNS
+624 LIEERDNKN
-634 SSSSS
+634 
-639 SFDLSYLHEKFTFD
+639 SFDLSYLYEKFSFD
-653 TYIILQA
+653 SRIILQA
-660 LKKLEKQQIIKIKNN
+660 LKKLEKQHIIKLKNN
-675 SSITLNRLLPNKS
+675 RLITLNRLPNNS
-688 TGREYNIYVE
+688 TGTKYDIYVE
-698 KILSGKAYVLVNG
+698 KVLPGKAYVLVNE

-718 YYDYEGPR
+718 YYDYDGPR

-739 ELYNN
+739 ELYSNGS
-744 ENDFCIRI
+744 EFCIRI
-752 KEIIL
+752 KEIIF

>member
-1 MSDFRNKKEER
+1 MSDFRNKKEEN
-12 IHKMQRFIVH
+12 IQEMQRFIVH

-34 YQNMIFN
+34 YQNIIFN

-64 ICAEILFN
+64 ICAEILYN
-72 YKQKRILIMAP
+72 YKQNRILIMAP

-95 SSFLKVLNDQKIL
+95 SSFLKVLDDQKIL

-115 STRKMVWD
+115 STRKMIWD

-149 EFGLIV
+149 DFGLIV

-200 ICKNLYIEHIEYRN
+200 ICNNLYIEHIEYRN
-214 EEDVDVK
+214 EEDADVK
-221 PYVNPIELKWEFIEL
+221 PYVNPIELKWEFVEL
-236 SEEYRQIIVLF
+236 SEKYRQIILLF
-247 KSMLQEKLRWLIIRG
+247 KSMLQEKLRWLIFRG

-313 YCIELIEGQGP
+313 YCIELIESQGP

-351 KDIFKLLKNV
+351 KDIFKLLENV
-361 TEHPKLIYILDLCKK
+361 TEHPKLIYILNLCKK
-376 EKLDTCVN
+376 EKLDTSAN
-384 KKSNVLLNDNKS
+384 KNPNVLLNDS
-396 PQILIFSHYRDTAT
+396 MSSQILIFSHYRDTAT

-429 STRNNDIGMNQTE
+429 STRNNDIGMKQNE
-442 QSAILDSFR
+442 QSVILDSFR

-531 TSMKTILNPIS
+531 NTMKTILTPIS
-542 RLPIPYNRM
+542 RVPIPYNRL

-557 DLEKNLNIEQNK
+557 DLDKNLNIEQKK

-574 LKYEDSER
+574 LKYEDNER

-599 KLQIGMITKTE
+599 KFQIGMITKTE
-610 NNLIEKA
+610 NNLIDRA
-617 YRYIYNF
+617 YRHIYNF

-634 SSSSS
+634 
-639 SFDLSYLHEKFTFD
+639 FDLSYFHDKFTFD
-653 TYIILQA
+653 THIILEA
-660 LKKLEKQQIIKIKNN
+660 LKKLEKQQVIKIKNN
-675 SSITLNRLLPNKS
+675 RSITLNRLPNKS
-688 TGREYNIYVE
+688 TGKEYNIYVE
-698 KILSGKAYVLVNG
+698 KILSGKAYVLVNE

-739 ELYNN
+739 ELYTNGN
-744 ENDFCIRI
+744 HFCIRI

>member
-1 MSDFRNKKEER
+1 MSDFRNKKEES
-12 IHKMQRFIVH
+12 IHEMQRFIVH

-34 YQNMIFN
+34 YQNIIFN

-64 ICAEILFN
+64 ICAEILYN
-72 YKQKRILIMAP
+72 YKQNRILIMAP

-95 SSFLKVLNDQKIL
+95 SSFLKVLDDQKIL

-115 STRKMVWD
+115 STRKMIWD

-134 EVIRNDLNESRLNLK
+134 EVIRNDLNESRLNLND
-149 EFGLIV
+149 FGLIV

-200 ICKNLYIEHIEYRN
+200 ICNNLYIEHIEYRN
-214 EEDVDVK
+214 EEDADVK
-221 PYVNPIELKWEFIEL
+221 PYVNPIELKWEFVEL
-236 SEEYRQIIVLF
+236 SEKYRQIILLF
-247 KSMLQEKLRWLIIRG
+247 KSMLQEKLRWLIFRG

-276 LLELG
+276 LLELA
-281 EILQRNLKF
+281 EILQKNLKF

-313 YCIELIEGQGP
+313 YCIELIESQGP

-351 KDIFKLLKNV
+351 KDISKLLENV
-361 TEHPKLIYILDLCKK
+361 TEHPKLIYILNLCKK
-376 EKLDTCVN
+376 EKLDTSAN
-384 KKSNVLLNDNKS
+384 KNPNVLLNDS
-396 PQILIFSHYRDTAT
+396 MSSQILIFSHYRDTAT
-410 HIVDELNKTG
+410 HIVDELNKMG

-429 STRNNDIGMNQTE
+429 STRNNDIGMKQNE
-442 QSAILDSFR
+442 QSVILDSFR

-531 TSMKTILNPIS
+531 NTMKTILTPIS
-542 RLPIPYNRM
+542 RVPIPYNRL

-557 DLEKNLNIEQNK
+557 DLDKNLNIEQKK

-574 LKYEDSER
+574 LKYEDNER

-588 KVKNAI
+588 KVKNSI

-599 KLQIGMITKTE
+599 KFQIGMITKTE
-610 NNLIEKA
+610 NNLIERA
-617 YRYIYNF
+617 YRHIYNF

-634 SSSSS
+634 
-639 SFDLSYLHEKFTFD
+639 FDLFYFRDKFTFD
-653 TYIILQA
+653 THIILEA
-660 LKKLEKQQIIKIKNN
+660 LKKLEKQQVIKIKNN
-675 SSITLNRLLPNKS
+675 RSITLNRLPNKS
-688 TGREYNIYVE
+688 TGKEYNIYVE
-698 KILSGKAYVLVNG
+698 KILSGKAYVLVNE

-739 ELYNN
+739 ELYTNGN
-744 ENDFCIRI
+744 HFCIRI

>member
-1 MSDFRNKKEER
+1 
-12 IHKMQRFIVH
+12 
-22 PLIKNNSIESRL
+22 
-34 YQNMIFN
+34 
-41 SSKDKNSLIVLPTSL
+41 
-56 GKTVISAL
+56 
-64 ICAEILFN
+64 
-72 YKQKRILIMAP
+72 
-83 TRPLVLQHLLSF
+83 
-95 SSFLKVLNDQKIL
+95 
-108 VTGKISP
+108 
-115 STRKMVWD
+115 
-123 NKTIKLIFATP
+123 
-134 EVIRNDLNESRLNLK
+134 
-149 EFGLIV
+149 
-155 FDEAHRAIKDYAYT
+155 
-169 LISKKYM
+169 
-176 EQSPNP
+176 
-182 LIVAM
+182 M

-200 ICKNLYIEHIEYRN
+200 ICNNLYIEHIEYRN
-214 EEDVDVK
+214 EEDADVK
-221 PYVNPIELKWEFIEL
+221 PYVNPIELKWEFVEL
-236 SEEYRQIIVLF
+236 SEKYRQIILLF
-247 KSMLQEKLRWLIIRG
+247 KSMLQEKLRWLIFRG

-276 LLELG
+276 LLELA

-313 YCIELIEGQGP
+313 YCIELIESQGP

-351 KDIFKLLKNV
+351 KDISKLLENV
-361 TEHPKLIYILDLCKK
+361 TEHPKLIYILNLCKK
-376 EKLDTCVN
+376 EKLDTSAN
-384 KKSNVLLNDNKS
+384 KNPNVLLNDS
-396 PQILIFSHYRDTAT
+396 MSSQILIFSHYRDTAT
-410 HIVDELNKTG
+410 HIVDELNKMG

-429 STRNNDIGMNQTE
+429 STRNNDIGMKQNE
-442 QSAILDSFR
+442 QSVILDSFR

-516 LFANKRRI
+516 LFANKRHI
-524 EKMKTIF
+524 EKK
-531 TSMKTILNPIS
+531 
-542 RLPIPYNRM
+542 
-551 TELELA
+551 
-557 DLEKNLNIEQNK
+557 K

-574 LKYEDSER
+574 LKYEDNER

-599 KLQIGMITKTE
+599 KFQIGMITKTE
-610 NNLIEKA
+610 NNLIERA
-617 YRYIYNF
+617 YRHIYNF

-634 SSSSS
+634 
-639 SFDLSYLHEKFTFD
+639 FDLSYFRDKFTFD
-653 TYIILQA
+653 THIILEA
-660 LKKLEKQQIIKIKNN
+660 LKKLEKQQVIKIKNN
-675 SSITLNRLLPNKS
+675 RSITLNLLPNKS
-688 TGREYNIYVE
+688 TGKEYNIYVE
-698 KILSGKAYVLVNG
+698 KILSGKAYVLVNE

-739 ELYNN
+739 ELYTNGN
-744 ENDFCIRI
+744 HFCIRI

>member
-1 MSDFRNKKEER
+1 MSDFRNKKEES
-12 IHKMQRFIVH
+12 IHEMQRFIVH

-34 YQNMIFN
+34 YQNIIFN
-41 SSKDKNSLIVLPTSL
+41 LSKDKNSLIVLPTSL

-64 ICAEILFN
+64 ICAEILYN
-72 YKQKRILIMAP
+72 YKQSRILIMAP

-95 SSFLKVLNDQKIL
+95 SSFLKVLDDQKIL

-115 STRKMVWD
+115 STRKIVWD

-149 EFGLIV
+149 DFGLIV

-176 EQSPNP
+176 EQSSNP

-200 ICKNLYIEHIEYRN
+200 ICNNLYIEHIEYRN
-214 EEDVDVK
+214 EEDTDVK
-221 PYVNPIELKWEFIEL
+221 PYMNPIELKWEFLEL
-236 SEEYRQIIVLF
+236 SEKYRQIILLF
-247 KSMLQEKLRWLIIRG
+247 KSMLQEKLRWLIFRG

-276 LLELG
+276 LLDLA

-313 YCIELIEGQGP
+313 YCIELIESQGP

-351 KDIFKLLKNV
+351 KDIFKLLENV

-376 EKLDTCVN
+376 EKLDTSAN
-384 KKSNVLLNDNKS
+384 KKPNVLLNDS
-396 PQILIFSHYRDTAT
+396 MSSQILIFSHYRDTAT

-429 STRNNDIGMNQTE
+429 STRDNDIGMNQNE
-442 QSAILDSFR
+442 QSVILDSFR

-531 TSMKTILNPIS
+531 NSMKTILNPIS
-542 RLPIPYNRM
+542 RVPIPYNRL

-557 DLEKNLNIEQNK
+557 DLDKNLNLEQKK

-574 LKYEDSER
+574 LLKYEDNER

-599 KLQIGMITKTE
+599 KFQIGKITKTE
-610 NNLIEKA
+610 NNLIDRA
-617 YRYIYNF
+617 YRHIYNF

-634 SSSSS
+634 
-639 SFDLSYLHEKFTFD
+639 FDLSYFHDKFTFD
-653 TYIILQA
+653 RHIILQA
-660 LKKLEKQQIIKIKNN
+660 LKKLEKQQVIKIKNN
-675 SSITLNRLLPNKS
+675 RSITLNRLLNKS
-688 TGREYNIYVE
+688 TGREYNIYVK
-698 KILSGKAYVLVNG
+698 KILPGKAYVLVNE

-726 NLLKKGSEFKAIA
+726 NLLKKGSEFKANA
-739 ELYNN
+739 ELYTNG
-744 ENDFCIRI
+744 NDFCIRI